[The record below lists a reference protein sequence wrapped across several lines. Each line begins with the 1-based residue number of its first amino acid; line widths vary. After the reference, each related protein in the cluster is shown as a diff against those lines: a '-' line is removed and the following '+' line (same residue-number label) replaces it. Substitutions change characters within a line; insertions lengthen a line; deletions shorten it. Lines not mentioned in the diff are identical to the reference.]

1 MRKIALLFGTM
12 GIVGIMVGILMS
24 VFIDISNL
32 WFLVP
37 ITMIGI
43 WIGSEIAANNL
54 EEKRNKKRIR
64 SSI

>member
-12 GIVGIMVGILMS
+12 SVVGIIVGILMS
-24 VFIDISNL
+24 VFIDVSNV
-32 WFLVP
+32 WFLIP
-37 ITMIGI
+37 IVMNCV
-43 WIGSEIAANNL
+43 WIGSEIAANKL

>member
-12 GIVGIMVGILMS
+12 GVAGIMIGILMS
-24 VFIDISNL
+24 VFIDISNV

-37 ITMIGI
+37 IAMIGI

>member
-12 GIVGIMVGILMS
+12 GVVGIIVGILMS
-24 VFIDISNL
+24 VFIDISNV
-32 WFLVP
+32 WFLIP
-37 ITMIGI
+37 IAMNGV
-43 WIGSEIAANNL
+43 WIGFEIVANNL

>member
-12 GIVGIMVGILMS
+12 GVIGIIVGILMS
-24 VFIDISNL
+24 VFIDISNV
-32 WFLVP
+32 WFLIP
-37 ITMIGI
+37 IAMNGV
-43 WIGSEIAANNL
+43 WIGSEIVANNL